1 MSFPKKAKAKLKA
14 TTALTKAQKFF
25 KIKVESTRDRDN
37 SELLAEKLS
46 QKCITIVP

>member
-25 KIKVESTRDRDN
+25 KIKVESARDRDKT
-37 SELLAEKLS
+37 ELLAETLS
-46 QKCITIVP
+46 QKCVTIIL